1 MHASPATHPVPDA
14 AIRTAARPGA
24 RRAVAVLAW
33 AYVAF
38 LGVQLFLAGLGV
50 FVGGGWFMQHRLLAQ
65 RVGWVVVPLALLAQ
79 LGRLPAPVRRRAW
92 LALLLFALQF
102 VTVVLQYPLGT
113 RVVSALHPVTGF
125 LLSYVV
131 LELARLATRGP
142 ETGPPAGSSLRPE

>member
-1 MHASPATHPVPDA
+1 MHASPASPAAHPVPDA
-14 AIRTAARPGA
+14 ATRTAARPA
-24 RRAVAVLAW
+24 VRRAVAALAW

-38 LGVQLFLAGLGV
+38 LSVQLFLAGLGA
-50 FVGGGWFMQHRLLAQ
+50 FVGGGWFVQHRLFAQ
-65 RVGWVVVPLALLAQ
+65 RVGWLVVPLALLAQ

-102 VTVVLQYPLGT
+102 VTVALQYPLGT

-125 LLSYVV
+125 LLFYVV

-142 ETGPPAGSSLRPE
+142 AAVPPDA